1 MINIALLAHLEV
13 ELFNLGLLELPVLT
27 DEAEAKNGGQNDGA
41 KNENG
46 CKDC

>member
-1 MINIALLAHLEV
+1 VVNIALLAHLEV
-13 ELFNLGLLELPVLT
+13 ELFNLGLLEFLVLT

-46 CKDC
+46 CNDC